1 MVRAKCFR
9 VKYVRRG
16 RRRARA
22 CVLSLGGSERAL
34 AEAISSANP
43 RREKVKSMSSEAK
56 LAISFVV
63 GLVMFYFAA
72 KDEWALGKRLMRQ
85 ARELGLDFS

>member
-1 MVRAKCFR
+1 
-9 VKYVRRG
+9 
-16 RRRARA
+16 
-22 CVLSLGGSERAL
+22 
-34 AEAISSANP
+34 
-43 RREKVKSMSSEAK
+43 MSSEAK